1 MNVRRDWYWYSLEWI
16 SYILYHISSF
26 CDIIWAELV
35 FFLGTRLIVKYIGH
49 WYNVVVN
56 FSKFPCRVGANVRIV
71 TGKTYTVCLNDMRP
85 SKSST
90 FKKWHF
96 KLLPE
101 KDLWYAWTKIVPQKK
116 IVRIILYRKRLLLLR
131 QASVPRNCAH
141 FKFVPHYI
149 KHDEYE
155 YRYSVRVLSTF
166 FTRVYCTGIYVQV
179 RTVLVP

>member
-1 MNVRRDWYWYSLEWI
+1 MDFIHFVPYFLFLWHYLSWDG
-16 SYILYHISSF
+16 
-26 CDIIWAELV
+26 V
-35 FFLGTRLIVKYIGH
+35 FFRHPFIRKIYWTLVQCCCKL
-49 WYNVVVN
+49 
-56 FSKFPCRVGANVRIV
+56 PCRVSANGDNGKIT
-71 TGKTYTVCLNDMRP
+71 TGKTYSVRLNDLRP
-85 SKSST
+85 SKYLT
-90 FKKWHF
+90 FKKGHF

-131 QASVPRNCAH
+131 QGSVPRNCAH